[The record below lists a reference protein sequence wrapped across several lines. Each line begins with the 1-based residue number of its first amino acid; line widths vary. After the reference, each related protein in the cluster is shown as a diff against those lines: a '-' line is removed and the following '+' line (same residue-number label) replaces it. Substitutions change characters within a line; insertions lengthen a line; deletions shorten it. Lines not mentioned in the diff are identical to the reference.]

1 MYLHMYV
8 YTLRA
13 RRQECVFHMRMRPQ
27 KRAWWQRRLSTNRP
41 TAKRILHYRTVRKP
55 IATDYVWEG
64 MWLEDK
70 QGVRNPHVDK
80 LQGCNATRNYIFPEP
95 QARM

>member
-1 MYLHMYV
+1 MYV